1 MHCSYNKLLD
11 ANSRV
16 IVVLFPLYL
25 VVVPFLL
32 LNGFVAVLNDA
43 YKVRCCAVSAAL
55 QSVDAVVLSA
65 ACLGYS
71 AMLGC
76 GGCTH
81 SLTHWQVTR
90 SQQRLL
96 KSGLDSQIATLEQ
109 CGLPLLAVGIGCSA
123 QDKPCRRRPCRT
135 VAS

>member
-55 QSVDAVVLSA
+55 QSVDAVVLSV
-65 ACLGYS
+65 ACLGG

-81 SLTHWQVTR
+81 SLTAR
-90 SQQRLL
+90 
-96 KSGLDSQIATLEQ
+96 
-109 CGLPLLAVGIGCSA
+109 
-123 QDKPCRRRPCRT
+123 
-135 VAS
+135 

>member
-43 YKVRCCAVSAAL
+43 YKVR
-55 QSVDAVVLSA
+55 VL
-65 ACLGYS
+65 LR
-71 AMLGC
+71 
-76 GGCTH
+76 
-81 SLTHWQVTR
+81 Q
-90 SQQRLL
+90 
-96 KSGLDSQIATLEQ
+96 
-109 CGLPLLAVGIGCSA
+109 P
-123 QDKPCRRRPCRT
+123 
-135 VAS
+135 